1 MPDPN
6 NSSLDT
12 IPDRELIQK
21 LQTATQNLLWL
32 SEAEYPW
39 QIFYWQDIDTFNEN
53 ILLQQN
59 DYSSDTKIV
68 IQQLSFFFEPA
79 IKQDDWHNDTEKEEV
94 RRYQLLVDLITA
106 NLTDI
111 KVYLLKEI
119 EIKAYVLGTTEHK
132 AIAGINTKIVRT

>member
-111 KVYLLKEI
+111 KVYLLEEI
-119 EIKAYVLGTTEHK
+119 EIQAYVLGTTEHN

>member
-39 QIFYWQDIDTFNEN
+39 QIFYWQDAATFNEN
-53 ILLQQN
+53 ILLQQGN
-59 DYSSDTKIV
+59 FSSDTKIA
-68 IQQLSFFFEPA
+68 IQQFYSFFEPA
-79 IKQDDWHNDTEKEEV
+79 TKQEDWHNDTEKEEV

-111 KVYLLKEI
+111 KVYLLEEI
-119 EIKAYVLGTTEHK
+119 EIQAYVLGTTEHN

>member
-39 QIFYWQDIDTFNEN
+39 QIFYW
-53 ILLQQN
+53 
-59 DYSSDTKIV
+59 
-68 IQQLSFFFEPA
+68 
-79 IKQDDWHNDTEKEEV
+79 
-94 RRYQLLVDLITA
+94 
-106 NLTDI
+106 
-111 KVYLLKEI
+111 
-119 EIKAYVLGTTEHK
+119 
-132 AIAGINTKIVRT
+132 

>member
-111 KVYLLKEI
+111 KVYLLEEI
-119 EIKAYVLGTTEHK
+119 EIKAYVLGTTEHN